1 MRIKFQYMMHFTSL
15 VCCSSL
21 LAAATASICPI
32 LGPVFPA
39 PSELHLSAPFQETL
53 TLLESKINEALT
65 GGNTTHG
72 PVNPNDTYSIQIFS
86 TTSEKL
92 LLDYH
97 RRGPAVL
104 GNRTIDG
111 DSVYRIA
118 STSKLIT
125 VYLLLLE
132 AGETIFSEK
141 VTKYIPELEGAAF
154 WDDITVGSLAGYLGG
169 ITAECKRSSLVGSV
183 IVLIHAVFDTTSLPG
198 GDISA
203 LLPGAFPP
211 LAANETSECS
221 YGSGSGGCT
230 REVFIKNLLDRRP
243 VYLPNTTPAYSNAAF
258 ATLGLVLEGV
268 AGSTFDEALRKL
280 LIEPLGLK
288 GTTSSAPDLTNA
300 VIPGDGT
307 ASGWDIDI
315 SDTPGAAMGGLF
327 SSPNDLSAIGRAI
340 LSSSLLP
347 SSTTRS
353 WLKPTSFTSSLLG
366 AVGRGWEIYRAV
378 TNAQHNRVIDLYTK
392 AGNLPGYGAN
402 LILIPDF
409 DVGIVVMM
417 AGERGTVGTSIA
429 SVIIDEL
436 LPALDEAARI
446 QADSAFAGTY
456 TATNGLNSTMR
467 LTTAPGI
474 PGLSIEEWISN
485 GTDLR
490 SSFGL
495 QGTDPFQM
503 YPTNIVSN
511 DGNQISW
518 RSTYISVPD
527 TGSPFD
533 ACPSWGVIDRPNH
546 GVYGLDECVFHLGED
561 GKAWGLEPKS
571 LKIVLERA

>member
-1 MRIKFQYMMHFTSL
+1 MS
-15 VCCSSL
+15 
-21 LAAATASICPI
+21 AT
-32 LGPVFPA
+32 
-39 PSELHLSAPFQETL
+39 FQETL
-53 TLLESKINEALT
+53 TLLESKINEAFT
-65 GGNTTHG
+65 SGNTTHG

-86 TTSEKL
+86 TTSEEP

-125 VYLLLLE
+125 VYLLLLG

-141 VTKYIPELEGAAF
+141 VTKYIPELEGAAY
-154 WDDITVGSLAGYLGG
+154 WDDITIGSLAGYLGD
-169 ITAECKRSSLVGSV
+169 ITAECKRPILIGSV
-183 IVLIHAVFDTTSLPG
+183 VVLIHAVFDTTSLPG
-198 GDISA
+198 GDISTVF
-203 LLPGAFPP
+203 PGAFPP
-211 LAANETSECS
+211 LAANETSGCS
-221 YGSGSGGCT
+221 YGSGGCT
-230 REVFIKNLLDRRP
+230 RDVFIENLLDRRP

-258 ATLGLVLEGV
+258 ATLGLVLEEV
-268 AGSTFDEALRKL
+268 ANSSFDEALRKL
-280 LIEPLGLK
+280 LITPLGLK

-300 VIPGDGT
+300 VIPGDAT

-315 SDTPGAAMGGLF
+315 SDAPGAAMGGLF
-327 SSPNDLSAIGRAI
+327 STPNDLSAIGRAI

-347 SSTTRS
+347 SSTTRA
-353 WLKPTSFTSSLLG
+353 WLKPTSFTSSLIG
-366 AVGRGWEIYRAV
+366 AVGRPWEIFRAV

-409 DVGIVVMM
+409 DVGIVVMT
-417 AGERGTVGTSIA
+417 AGERGTVGTTIA

-436 LPALDEAARI
+436 LPGLDEATRV

-456 TATNGLNSTMR
+456 TASNGLNSTMT

-490 SSFGL
+490 RSLF
-495 QGTDPFQM
+495 QGIEWLQM
-503 YPTNIVSN
+503 YPTNIVSK
-511 DGNQISW
+511 DGQQISW
-518 RSTYISVPD
+518 RSSYLSLPD

-533 ACPSWGVIDRPNH
+533 ACPSWFGIDRPNH
-546 GVYGLDECVFHLGED
+546 GVFALDEYVFHLGED
-561 GKAWGLEPKS
+561 GKAWGLEPKA
-571 LKIVLERA
+571 LKIVLEKA